1 MKRINL
7 MRVLALLATLAL
19 TQSSAVQAQNAAINS
34 RAGKQASA
42 QTATRTYSPRITGRS
57 NSMIVEGRITE
68 IRDDFISI
76 KTARGTRYDFR
87 IDDQTTT
94 LNSDE
99 LISIATMSD
108 ITLNASDLRTADL
121 IEVVAERAGR
131 RATARIIT
139 RIASQGDHIAS
150 R

>member
-7 MRVLALLATLAL
+7 VRMLALLATLAL
-19 TQSSAVQAQNAAINS
+19 TLSSAVQAQNAVINS
-34 RAGKQASA
+34 RARKQASA
-42 QTATRTYSPRITGRS
+42 QAATHTYSPRITGRS

-68 IRDDFISI
+68 IRDDLVSI

-99 LISIATMSD
+99 LISIATMSE
-108 ITLNASDLRTADL
+108 ITLSTSDLRTADQVE
-121 IEVVAERAGR
+121 IVAERCGR
-131 RATARIIT
+131 QAAARIIT
-139 RIASQGDHIAS
+139 RIASSGDHIAS

>member
-1 MKRINL
+1 MKRIKL
-7 MRVLALLATLAL
+7 ARMLALLAALAL
-19 TQSSAVQAQNAAINS
+19 TLSSAVQAQDKVINNRAA
-34 RAGKQASA
+34 K
-42 QTATRTYSPRITGRS
+42 TRTYSPRITGRS

-68 IRDDFISI
+68 IRDDLVSI

-87 IDDQTTT
+87 IDDQTTM

-108 ITLNASDLRTADL
+108 ITLSVSDLRTADRVE
-121 IEVVAERAGR
+121 IVAERCGR
-131 RATARIIT
+131 QALARILT
-139 RIASQGDHIAS
+139 RIASQGDHIAI

>member
-1 MKRINL
+1 MSRIKIV
-7 MRVLALLATLAL
+7 RVLALLATLAL
-19 TQSSAVQAQNAAINS
+19 TLSFAVQAQSNS
-34 RAGKQASA
+34 RAG
-42 QTATRTYSPRITGRS
+42 ATRTYTPRITGRS
-57 NSMIVEGRITE
+57 NSMIVEGRISE
-68 IRDDFISI
+68 IRDGLISI
-76 KTARGTRYDFR
+76 KTARGARYDFR

-121 IEVVAERAGR
+121 VEIVAERAGR

-139 RIASQGDHIAS
+139 RIASSSDHIAS